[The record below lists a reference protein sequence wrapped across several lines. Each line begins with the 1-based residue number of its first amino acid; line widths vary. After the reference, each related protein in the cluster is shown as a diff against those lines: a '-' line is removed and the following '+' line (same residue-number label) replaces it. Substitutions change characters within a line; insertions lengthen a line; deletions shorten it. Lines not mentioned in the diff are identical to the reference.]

1 MPRRS
6 MLLLLVAGATA
17 GGCSRD
23 GPLVAPESAP
33 VEAEIAP
40 VAPAS
45 AAATA
50 DALSQ
55 EALDDALTRLVPAL
69 GSWGVP
75 LQQALLRLAERRN
88 DKTAKVELQK
98 AVDALASVLPDAY
111 RPDFDALRLELG
123 LIASK

>member
-6 MLLLLVAGATA
+6 MLLLLVAGAAA

-23 GPLVAPESAP
+23 GPLVAPESTP

-40 VAPAS
+40 VAPA
-45 AAATA
+45 AAAA
-50 DALSQ
+50 ASDALTA
-55 EALDDALTRLVPAL
+55 EALDDALTRLVPSL

-75 LQQALLRLAERRN
+75 LREALLRLAERRN
-88 DKTAKVELQK
+88 DRTAKVELQK
-98 AVDALASVLPDAY
+98 AADALAAVLPDAY

-123 LIASK
+123 LIASN